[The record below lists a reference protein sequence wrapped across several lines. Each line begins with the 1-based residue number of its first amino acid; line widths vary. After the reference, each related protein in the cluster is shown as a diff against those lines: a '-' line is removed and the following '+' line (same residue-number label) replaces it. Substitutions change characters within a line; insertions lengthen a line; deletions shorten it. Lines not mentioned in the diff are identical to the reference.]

1 MVCFSWNAFGALLYK
16 ARWVGG
22 LLSNFKLVWRELF
35 LDTLRD
41 PKFKHFTP
49 MITSITKT
57 MYRLPRAVFVSNR
70 QYGLYAMKEASSL
83 LIPVISLLNSNTKSN
98 WAMYWLPANDRS
110 PYSLKLFFELF
121 DYIMC
126 VLKLRRL
133 ITVKNKLCRIVLRKC
148 FDWKILSL
156 I

>member
-1 MVCFSWNAFGALLYK
+1 MVCISGDVIRSLLYK
-16 ARWVGG
+16 ARWIGG

-41 PKFKHFTP
+41 PKFRHFTP
-49 MITSITKT
+49 MITSITKS
-57 MYRLPRAVFVSNR
+57 MYRLPQAVFVSNR

-83 LIPVISLLNSNTKSN
+83 LIPVISLLNSSTKSN

-121 DYIMC
+121 DYIIC

-133 ITVKNKLCRIVLRKC
+133 TVVRNMLIRIALKKCYDLKSLR
-148 FDWKILSL
+148 LN
-156 I
+156 